1 MLSRT
6 LERGLGAY
14 QIGEKLRTL
23 RLKKKMGLVELGRH
37 SALSPA
43 LLSKLERGLVFPT
56 LPTLL
61 RIALVFGVGL
71 EYFFVDDRRRPPAIV
86 RASERIRFPEKPN
99 GQSVSYSFESLDYP
113 AVERKS
119 SAYKVEFYEVAAKHR
134 KTHQHAGAEFIYL
147 IQGRLILTIG
157 SEEHVLEAD
166 DSVYFD
172 ASVPHSYRKGGTKA
186 CLAIVVATP

>member
-14 QIGEKLRTL
+14 QIGEKLRAL

-43 LLSKLERGLVFPT
+43 LLSKLERGLIFPT

-71 EYFFVDDRRRPPAIV
+71 EYFFVNDGRRPPAIV
-86 RASERIRFPEKPN
+86 RASERLRFPEKPD
-99 GQSVSYSFESLDYP
+99 GDGVSYSFESLDYP
-113 AVERKS
+113 AVERKL
-119 SAYKVEFYEVAAKHR
+119 SAYKVEFHDVAVRHR
-134 KTHQHAGAEFIYL
+134 KAHQHPGAEFIYVT
-147 IQGRLILTIG
+147 QGKLVLTIG
-157 SEEHVLEAD
+157 SEEHMLEAD
-166 DSVYFD
+166 DSIYFD
-172 ASVPHSYRKGGTKA
+172 SSVPHSYRKGGVNA
-186 CLAIVVATP
+186 CLAIVVATL

>member
-14 QIGEKLRTL
+14 QIGEKLRAL

-61 RIALVFGVGL
+61 RIALVYGVGL

-86 RASERIRFPEKPN
+86 RASERMRFPEKPD
-99 GQSVSYSFESLDYP
+99 GESVSYSFESLDYP
-113 AVERKS
+113 AVERRL
-119 SAYKVEFYEVAAKHR
+119 SAYKAEFHEVAAKHR
-134 KTHQHAGAEFIYL
+134 KTHQHLGAEFIYVT
-147 IQGRLILTIG
+147 QGKLILTIG
-157 SEEHVLEAD
+157 SEEQTLEAD

-172 ASVPHSYRKGGTKA
+172 SSVPHSYRRSGARA
-186 CLAIVVATP
+186 CLAIVVATL

>member
-14 QIGEKLRTL
+14 QIGGKLRGL

-43 LLSKLERGLVFPT
+43 LLSKLERSLIFPT

-71 EYFFVDDRRRPPAIV
+71 EYFFVDDQRRPPAV
-86 RASERIRFPEKPN
+86 VPASERIRFPERPDAED
-99 GQSVSYSFESLDYP
+99 VSYSFESLDYP
-113 AVERKS
+113 AVERKF
-119 SAYKVEFYEVAAKHR
+119 SAYKVEFYDVAIKHR
-134 KTHQHAGAEFIYL
+134 KTHQHAGGEFIYVT
-147 IQGRLILTIG
+147 QGKLVLTIG
-157 SEEHVLEAD
+157 DEDYTLQAD

-172 ASVPHSYRKGGTKA
+172 CSVLHSYRKSGAKP
-186 CLAIVVATP
+186 CLAIVVAAA